1 MINKYIKKLLAPI
14 FVSLFFLINM
24 ASAGYADTTVSA
36 EVGFIFNTLLFLIC
50 GFLVMFMAAGFAML
64 ESGMVTSKSVS
75 VICAKNIGLFSI
87 AGIMFWMF
95 GYNVAYGIPE
105 GGYIGKFIPWSDSS
119 KIATGYADGS
129 DWYFQMVF
137 CATTC
142 SIVSG
147 TLAERIKLWPFFLFA
162 AILTGF
168 LYPFV
173 MGWQWGGGWLAAAG
187 FSDFAGSTLVHSTG
201 GAAALAGAILLGP
214 RLGRFTKSGAP
225 SPVKPFAASSIPLVT
240 IGVFILW
247 LGWFGFNGGSQLAM
261 GTGDDAIA
269 VSKIFINTNLAA
281 CGGVMAAAM
290 ITRLNFGKTDVVQML
305 NGAIGGLVAITA
317 EPLMPSPL
325 AAILIGAVGGIIVVY
340 GTKFLFAMKI
350 DDVVGAIPAHLFAGI
365 WGTLAVPI
373 TNSGANFGTQLLG
386 VIAINGTVFVI
397 SLIVWQIMKSTM
409 GIRLSKEG
417 ETKGTDVTE
426 TGVIAYAIRD

>member
-1 MINKYIKKLLAPI
+1 MFKISKKFLTSAITLYFLL
-14 FVSLFFLINM
+14 NM
-24 ASAGYADTTVSA
+24 SSAGAAETTVSA
-36 EVGFIFNTLLFLIC
+36 EVGFIFNTFLFLVC

-75 VICAKNIGLFSI
+75 VICAKNIGLYSI
-87 AGIMFWMF
+87 AGIMFWLV
-95 GYNVAYGIPE
+95 GYNLAYGIPE
-105 GGYIGKFIPWSDSS
+105 GGYIGKFLPWSDSS
-119 KIATGYADGS
+119 KLETGYSAGS

-137 CATTC
+137 CATTV

-168 LYPFV
+168 IYPIQ
-173 MGWQWGGGWLAAAG
+173 MGWQWGGGWLAARG
-187 FSDFAGSTLVHSTG
+187 FSDFAGSTLVHSAG
-201 GAAALAGAILLGP
+201 GAAALAGAIILGP
-214 RLGRFTKSGAP
+214 RLGRFTKKGDPA
-225 SPVKPFAASSIPLVT
+225 PVKPFAASSIPLVT
-240 IGVFILW
+240 LGVFVLW

-261 GTGDDAIA
+261 GSFTDAVA

-281 CGGVMAAAM
+281 CGGVLAAA
-290 ITRLNFGKTDVVQML
+290 ILTRLMLGKTDVIQML

-325 AAILIGAVGGIIVVY
+325 AAILIGAVGGIIVVF
-340 GTKFLFAMKI
+340 GTKLLFSYKI

-373 TNSGANFGTQLLG
+373 TNSSANFGTQLLG
-386 VIAINGTVFVI
+386 VISVNVFVFI
-397 SLIVWQIMKSTM
+397 LAFIIWSIMKNTV
-409 GIRLSKEG
+409 GIRLSKET
-417 ETKGTDVTE
+417 ELKGTDVSE

>member
-1 MINKYIKKLLAPI
+1 
-14 FVSLFFLINM
+14 M
-24 ASAGYADTTVSA
+24 AETTVSA

-87 AGIMFWMF
+87 AGIMFWLV
-95 GYNVAYGIPE
+95 GYNLAYGIDP
-105 GGYIGKFIPWSDSS
+105 GGYIGKFIPWADGS
-119 KIATGYADGS
+119 KIDTGYSDGS

-137 CATTC
+137 CATTV

-147 TLAERIKLWPFFLFA
+147 TMAERIKLWPFFTFA
-162 AILTGF
+162 AVLSGII
-168 LYPFV
+168 YPIV
-173 MGWQWGGGWLAAAG
+173 MGWQWGGGWLAELG

-201 GAAALAGAILLGP
+201 GAAALAGAMIIGP

-225 SPVKPFAASSIPLVT
+225 APLKPFAASSIPLVT

-261 GTGDDAIA
+261 GTAADAIA
-269 VSKIFINTNLAA
+269 VSKIFINTFLAGA
-281 CGGVMAAAM
+281 GGVLGAAV
-290 ITRLNFGKTDVVQML
+290 ITRLHFGKTDVVQML
-305 NGAIGGLVAITA
+305 NGCIGGLVAITA
-317 EPLMPSPL
+317 EPLLPTPF
-325 AAILIGAVGGIIVVY
+325 AAILIGAVGGLIVVY
-340 GTKFLFAMKI
+340 GTKLLFSLQI

-365 WGTLAVPI
+365 WGTLIVPA
-373 TNSGANFGTQLLG
+373 TNTGANFSTQLIG
-386 VIAINGTVFVI
+386 VLSVNIFVFIVAYI
-397 SLIVWQIMKSTM
+397 VFSLIKATI
-409 GIRLSKEG
+409 GLRLSKEG